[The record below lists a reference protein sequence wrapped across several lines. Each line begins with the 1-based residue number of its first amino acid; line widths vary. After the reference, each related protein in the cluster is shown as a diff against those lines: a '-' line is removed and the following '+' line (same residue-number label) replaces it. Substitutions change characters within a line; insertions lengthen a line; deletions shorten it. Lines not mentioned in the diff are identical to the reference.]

1 MKMLD
6 QEKRKQEVRRA
17 AWRRRYGRR
26 KLLAEMAARGASP
39 EEFAAVEARF
49 ERERRAAWEE
59 GRRRSLQTKRERMRK
74 KQLWRRSIPPLDP
87 VTAGEC
93 GASVH

>member
-17 AWRRRYGRR
+17 KWRRRYARR
-26 KLLAEMAARGASP
+26 KLLTEMAARGASP
-39 EEFAAVEARF
+39 EEFAAMEAHF

-59 GRRRSLQTKRERMRK
+59 GRQRSQETVRARMRK
-74 KQLWRRSIPPLDP
+74 EQLWWRSIPPLDP
-87 VTAGEC
+87 ATAGEC